1 MVPMINNGA
10 SSISGNVTVGG
21 SVTFSC
27 SMGFII
33 NGTATV
39 TCLISESFHHRHLAA
54 SQVSQ
59 QSELSSVYTFLKFK
73 SGENINLL
81 CIF

>member
-10 SSISGNVTVGG
+10 PSISGNVTVGG

-39 TCLISESFHHRHLAA
+39 TCQMGGSFSPSTPSCVPGKLP
-54 SQVSQ
+54 
-59 QSELSSVYTFLKFK
+59 K
-73 SGENINLL
+73 
-81 CIF
+81 CIVRCLHIFEI